1 VALALLLAL
10 AVMLSGCSIP
20 ASTFDQAIGQGI
32 AAVGTARLAVEQQL
46 DDRIFPTTTITALGD
61 ARRELVDVRVEIS
74 GAPRQLLAETIVVGI
89 LVSPRSRT
97 STWGF
102 ERRGANAP
110 AIIARPQHWLHRGM
124 FLVAWADVARI
135 DEGRV
140 TLRDGYERLDP
151 SLAST
156 AHPH

>member
-1 VALALLLAL
+1 MILSDLLGSEVVDAAGQHLGAL
-10 AVMLSGCSIP
+10 I
-20 ASTFDQAIGQGI
+20 
-32 AAVGTARLAVEQQL
+32 
-46 DDRIFPTTTITALGD
+46 
-61 ARRELVDVRVEIS
+61 DVRLEIS
-74 GAPRQLLAETIVVGI
+74 GAPHQLLAETVVVGI
-89 LVSPRSRT
+89 LVSPHSRT

-124 FLVAWADVARI
+124 FLIVWADVAQI

-151 SLAST
+151 VLAST
-156 AHPH
+156 AHRH

>member
-1 VALALLLAL
+1 MILSE
-10 AVMLSGCSIP
+10 MLGSEVVDS
-20 ASTFDQAIGQGI
+20 AGQH
-32 AAVGTARLAVEQQL
+32 
-46 DDRIFPTTTITALGD
+46 LG
-61 ARRELVDVRVEIS
+61 ALVDVRLEIS
-74 GAPRQLLAETIVVGI
+74 GAPHQLLAETVVVGI
-89 LVSPRSRT
+89 LVSPHSRT

-124 FLVAWADVARI
+124 FLIAWADVAQI

-140 TLRDGYERLDP
+140 RLRDGYERLDP
-151 SLAST
+151 VLAST